1 VNLPA
6 DSSSS
11 KALHPAVDFLRALY
25 SHCDHDHAFAT
36 LRFIN
41 GEKRREEFVPLS
53 RLNTIP
59 SYIKKYSD
67 LNAYF
72 GVATREHGKG
82 GKDGI
87 IEIPAVYIDFDNVKE
102 KENRMGGFPLR
113 PSFAIWTGGGVHY
126 YWKLKRPARKEDIPR
141 VENIIE
147 RLIKRLDG
155 DIGARDASRVLR
167 LPGTKNFKYD
177 PPEDV
182 YILDLEGGEYDLALS

>member
-1 VNLPA
+1 METKPPA
-6 DSSSS
+6 DSPS
-11 KALHPAVDFLRALY
+11 LHPAVDFLKVLY
-25 SHCDHDHAFAT
+25 SHCAHDHAFVT
-36 LRFIN
+36 LRFIK

-53 RLNTIP
+53 RLDTIP
-59 SYIKKYSD
+59 SYIEKYSD

-72 GVATREHGKG
+72 GVATREYRKG

-87 IEIPAVYIDFDNVKE
+87 IEIPAVYIDLDNVKE
-102 KENRMGGFPLR
+102 KENRIGSFSLR
-113 PSFAIWTGGGVHY
+113 PSFSIWTGGGVHY
-126 YWKLKRPARKEDIPR
+126 YWKLKRPARKEDIPA

-147 RLIKRLDG
+147 RLIKRLEG

-182 YILDLEGGEYDLALS
+182 FILDLEGCEYDLIS